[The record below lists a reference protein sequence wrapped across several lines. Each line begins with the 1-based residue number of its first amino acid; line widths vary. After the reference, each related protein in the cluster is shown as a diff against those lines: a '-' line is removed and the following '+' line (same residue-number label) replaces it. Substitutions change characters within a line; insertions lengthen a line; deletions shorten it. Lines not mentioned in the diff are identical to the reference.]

1 MRALVVDDE
10 PQMVAIVSYALE
22 TVGFDTLDSRNAMK
36 AWSILRHQQID
47 LVVLDVMLPDESGI
61 SLCTRIRS
69 HCPSTAILL
78 LTALGDVE
86 NRVNGLEAGADD
98 YLAKPFSPKELGLR
112 AQALTRRHGG
122 TPRAP
127 VDVIRGSLRF
137 EAGTGRVFRR
147 GTLLD
152 LSETEAALLRVLTD
166 APGHVK
172 TVRELLNEVWGTT
185 ASEGGRNMVKT
196 SVYRLR
202 RKLAAAGADPG
213 SIIAVRGRGYTSS
226 PSLIDDE
233 N

>member
-22 TVGFDTLDSRNAMK
+22 TVGFDTLVSHNAMS
-36 AWSILRHQQID
+36 AWNILRHQQID
-47 LVVLDVMLPDESGI
+47 LVVLDVMLPDVSGI
-61 SLCTRIRS
+61 TLCRRIRS
-69 HCPSTAILL
+69 RCPSTAILL

-98 YLAKPFSPKELGLR
+98 YLTKPFSPKELSLR
-112 AQALTRRHGG
+112 AQALIRRLGG
-122 TPRAP
+122 APSAP

-137 EAGTGRVFRR
+137 ETGTGRVFRR

-152 LSETEAALLRVLTD
+152 LSETEAALLKVLTD
-166 APGHVK
+166 SPGRVR

-202 RKLAAAGADPG
+202 RKLAAAGADPD
-213 SIIAVRGRGYTSS
+213 SIIAVRGRGYTCS
-226 PSLIDDE
+226 PSLIADE